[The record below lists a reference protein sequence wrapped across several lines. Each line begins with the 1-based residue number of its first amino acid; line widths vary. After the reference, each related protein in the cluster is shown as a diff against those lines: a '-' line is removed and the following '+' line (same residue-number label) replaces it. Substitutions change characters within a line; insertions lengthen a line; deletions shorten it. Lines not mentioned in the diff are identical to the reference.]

1 MNKKKN
7 RSNIVINLTEQF
19 TIISKQMNT
28 NPLPEMITYTEQSH
42 PNLYNEILKDCEWRW
57 GKFNPNPYPMLNN
70 KDTNSPSS
78 N

>member
-1 MNKKKN
+1 
-7 RSNIVINLTEQF
+7 
-19 TIISKQMNT
+19 MNT

-42 PNLYNEILKDCEWRW
+42 PDLYNEILKDYEWTW
-57 GKFNPNPYPMLNN
+57 GKFNPNPYPMLKD